1 MLKKIYEEIKKYNT
15 IVIARHIGVDPDA
28 LGSQIALKEAI
39 RLNFPNK
46 KVYAVG
52 TKSSRYNYFPK
63 LDKYDI
69 KNNEDILLIVVD
81 TPDKKRVDI
90 SNIES
95 FQNVCKIDHHPMIDV
110 MGEYEYVDTTS
121 SSASELV
128 YRFFK
133 ENKMII
139 NEEVAKFLF
148 YGIVSDTNRF
158 LFNTTI
164 DTYNIIEDLIKKY
177 NLNTENLYK
186 HLYARPF
193 SEVRFQGY
201 ISENLKLTENGFA
214 YVIISNDTLL
224 KYGVDASSAGNMVN
238 NYNNIDEVIAW
249 AMISEDVK
257 NNQYKFNI
265 RSRGPI
271 INVIA
276 EKYNGGGHA
285 MASGARVK
293 TMDEVNM
300 LLKDIDDLCKSYME
314 KEGNKNE
321 D

>member
-1 MLKKIYEEIKKYNT
+1 MLKKIYEEIKNNT
-15 IVIARHIGVDPDA
+15 ILIARHSGVDPDA
-28 LGSQIALKEAI
+28 LGSQVALKTAI
-39 RLNFPNK
+39 NINFPEK

-63 LDKYDI
+63 LDKYDG
-69 KNNEDILLIVVD
+69 NNNDDVLLIVVD

-90 SNIES
+90 SNIDS
-95 FQNVCKIDHHPMIDV
+95 YKNVCKIDHHPLIDV
-110 MGEYEYVDTTS
+110 MGEYEYVDINS

-128 YRFFK
+128 LRLFK
-133 ENKMII
+133 ENKVEI
-139 NEEVAKFLF
+139 NEEVAKFLY

-158 LFNTTI
+158 LFNTSYKTFKMVE
-164 DTYNIIEDLIKKY
+164 DLVRDYNIDIE
-177 NLNTENLYK
+177 ELYK

-193 SEVRFQGY
+193 SEVKFQGY
-201 ISENLKLTENGFA
+201 ISENLILTENKFA
-214 YVIISNDTLL
+214 YIIIPNEVLT

-238 NYNNIDEVIAW
+238 NYNNIDEIITW

-257 NNQYKFNI
+257 NNQFKFNI

-271 INVIA
+271 INTIA

-293 TMDEVNM
+293 TMDEVN
-300 LLKDIDDLCKSYME
+300 LLIKDIDNLCKDYLE
-314 KEGNKNE
+314 KEGKRDE